1 VQRLQAGDGQAKCG
15 GDPIYDILEG
25 MEIID
30 GCQQFGTSERLG
42 HRFAISHL
50 DVVNVVLL
58 EELEDVLRGLERGV
72 AGGTVW
78 QYSDPDR
85 DATGNCL
92 SVAVRVLLVPPEA
105 GEVDGGML
113 YLSIVE
119 EFNNLGTNVSPQN
132 ATLREGH
139 EPPHE

>member
-1 VQRLQAGDGQAKCG
+1 MERLQPGDGQAKCG
-15 GDPIYDILEG
+15 GDPIYDVLEG
-25 MEIID
+25 MEIVD

-42 HRFAISHL
+42 HRFTIRHV

-72 AGGTVW
+72 AGGTVG
-78 QYSDPDR
+78 QDSDPDR

-92 SVAVRVLLVPPEA
+92 SAAVRVLLVPPEA

-113 YLSIVE
+113 DFSIVE

-139 EPPHE
+139 EPSHE

>member
-1 VQRLQAGDGQAKCG
+1 MQRLQAGDGEAKCG
-15 GDPIYDILEG
+15 GDPIYDVLEG
-25 MEIID
+25 MEIVD
-30 GCQQFGTSERLG
+30 RCQQFGTSERLG
-42 HRFAISHL
+42 HRFTIRHV
-50 DVVNVVLL
+50 DVVHVVLL

-78 QYSDPDR
+78 QHSDPDR

-92 SVAVRVLLVPPEA
+92 SVAVRILLVPPEA
-105 GEVDGGML
+105 GEVDGGMPD
-113 YLSIVE
+113 LSIVE
-119 EFNNLGTNVSPQN
+119 EFDNLGANVSPLN